1 MRGIWVVGVAALC
14 WSLGLAAQAPE
25 PVPEREPGA
34 ADVRVLF
41 DVSGSMRHNDPERLS
56 ASALALLAALMPRGA
71 RAGLWLFGEQASE
84 ALPVAEVDADWRD
97 QALALRPRLG
107 EYQQYTDIEAAI
119 RDAAE
124 ASANGPRQL
133 VLFTDGMV
141 DLPAPAP
148 AAGSKARGDAV
159 SRQRLLDELAPALAD
174 AGVTLHTIAF
184 SAEADLALAERLA
197 QVGGGLVAQVE
208 SADGLLQAFLD
219 ILERLF
225 PVDQLPL
232 EEGRFLVDEGVE
244 GISALLLRDPGEV
257 LVIVDP
263 EGGRHDAEAAG
274 EGLEWLAESHF
285 DLVRIQD
292 PLPGEW
298 RIEGELEAASRLHLD
313 ADPVLRHAPL
323 PATLYTGFPQ
333 PLEAWLVHQGQRLSA
348 EEAATWRLR
357 ARLQGLGGEAL
368 AATELHPEGA
378 AFVGRLPGAELA
390 GNARLVLE
398 ASRDGVRRQRVQAVN
413 VLPAIEA
420 QDRGDRAELVA
431 RHPDLDHAN
440 TRIEAFL
447 LGEALAVEPG
457 EPGQWRIPLP
467 PLDSEASVPLL
478 MRAEVDWQ
486 GETLRLDLPRLLLN
500 PEARL
505 ALEALE
511 PSEALAGESLEE
523 DEGAAETSPAPRT
536 TAERLEARLR
546 DLPQAVEQGWR
557 RYHDDPRLWGALV
570 ALLFLLVIVVAASGA
585 RRRARRRPREEPHV

>member
-25 PVPEREPGA
+25 PVPERESRE
-34 ADVRVLF
+34 DVRVLF

-56 ASALALLAALMPRGA
+56 ASALTLLAALLPAGS
-71 RAGLWLFGEQASE
+71 RAGLWLFGETVSE
-84 ALPVAEVDADWRD
+84 ALPVAEVDADWRER
-97 QALALRPRLG
+97 ALALRPRLV
-107 EYQQYTDIEAAI
+107 EYEQYTDIEAAV

-141 DLPAPAP
+141 DLPAPAGGGKAERD
-148 AAGSKARGDAV
+148 AA
-159 SRQRLLDELAPALAD
+159 SRQRLLDELAPALAEE
-174 AGVTLHTIAF
+174 GVTLHAIAF

-197 QVGGGLVAQVE
+197 QVGGGLAAQVE

-232 EEGRFLVDEGVE
+232 EAGRFLVDDGVA
-244 GISALLLRDPGEV
+244 GISALLLREPGEE

-263 EGGRHDAEAAG
+263 EGGRHDAEAPG
-274 EGLEWLAESHF
+274 QGLEWLSESHF
-285 DLVRIQD
+285 DLVRIDD

-298 RIEGELEAASRLHLD
+298 RIEGALGDASRLHLD
-313 ADPVLRHAPL
+313 ADPVLRHGAL
-323 PATLYTGFPQ
+323 PATLYTGFPL
-333 PLEAWLVHQGQRLSA
+333 PLEAWLVSQGQRLSA
-348 EEAATWRLR
+348 EESATWRVR

-368 AATELHPEGA
+368 AATELGPEGT

-398 ASRDGVRRQRVQAVN
+398 ASRDGVRRQRLQAVN

-420 QDRGDRAELVA
+420 RDAGERVELAA

-447 LGEALAVEPG
+447 LGEALAVETG

-467 PLDSEASVPLL
+467 PLEGDAAVPLL
-478 MRAEVDWQ
+478 MRAEIDWR

-500 PEARL
+500 PDARL
-505 ALEALE
+505 ALEAFE
-511 PSEALAGESLEE
+511 PSESLAGEAL
-523 DEGAAETSPAPRT
+523 EGATEPRETGPAPRT
-536 TAERLEARLR
+536 TAERIETQLR
-546 DLPQAVEQGWR
+546 ELPRAVEQGWR
-557 RYHDDPRLWGALV
+557 RYHDDPRLWGGLV
-570 ALLFLLVIVVAASGA
+570 ALLFLLVIIVAMSGA